1 MAELQELAAW
11 AADLVA
17 AQAQEPRGWTQAARS
32 TPQQAL
38 VARRSDLVDFGLWT
52 AWQEWP
58 SQPRNVRALREADY
72 EDEKAPTA

>member
-1 MAELQELAAW
+1 MPSAGSRTGASCWDRQSMAELQELAAW

-52 AWQEWP
+52 A
-58 SQPRNVRALREADY
+58 
-72 EDEKAPTA
+72 